1 MHGHV
6 TKKNYQERKTN
17 FCFSENSCR
26 SICDRKI
33 PYRKVL
39 GFLICELNNCSLLF
53 YGMIDYCAERQY
65 FKLRRG
71 FYALVEQN
79 PLRVPP

>member
-6 TKKNYQERKTN
+6 TKKKIIRKEKQI
-17 FCFSENSCR
+17 FAFQ
-26 SICDRKI
+26 KI
-33 PYRKVL
+33 HAAPFAIERKVL